1 MNGFAILDFGSQ
13 YNQLIARRLR
23 EIGVYSEILP
33 YNISIEK
40 LREKKTSGIILSGGP
55 NSVYE
60 KGAPKRSVKE
70 LRQVAPVLGICY
82 GMQLMA
88 QEYGGKVS
96 PGVTKEYGH
105 NVIRWKKNW
114 IQTQGSVAEQR
125 VWMSHGDFVSKIPKG
140 FELIAESDNGL
151 ISGMEAD
158 GMVGLQFHPEVN
170 HTEQGEEILKTFVFD
185 KCGAKAN
192 WSADLVKDRLVKEI
206 RAKVSPQEHVLCALS
221 GGVDSTVVGLLLT
234 EALGAHRVHCVFV
247 NNGLLRKNEFEEVQG
262 IYEQLGLNINAVNAE
277 KEFLKRLTGVEDP
290 ERKRKIIGKTFIEV
304 FDGFVKNKLA
314 KKTKGKIS
322 WLAQG
327 TLYPDVIES
336 VSPRGTSVTI
346 KTHHNVGGLPKKMN
360 LKLIEPFRELF
371 KDEVRKIG
379 ALMGIP
385 KAILGRH
392 PFPGPGLA
400 VRLIGPINKTDLDI
414 LREVD
419 AIFVDELRKN
429 GLYDKIWQA
438 FAVLLPVKSVGVQ
451 GDSRS
456 YSRVAGL
463 RAVTSTDGMTADWYE
478 FETKFLKKVSSRIT
492 NEVHAVNRVVYDV
505 SSKPPATIE
514 WE

>member
-1 MNGFAILDFGSQ
+1 MSSGFAILDFGSQ
-13 YNQLIARRLR
+13 YTQLIARRLR
-23 EIGVYSEILP
+23 ELGVYSEILP
-33 YNISIEK
+33 YNISIAK
-40 LREKKTSGIILSGGP
+40 LRAKNASGIILSGGP
-55 NSVYE
+55 SSVYE
-60 KGAPKRSVKE
+60 KGAPKRSIKE
-70 LRQVAPVLGICY
+70 LRELAPVLGICY

-96 PGVTKEYGH
+96 PGTTKEYGQ
-105 NVIRWKKNW
+105 NVIRWKKDW
-114 IQTQGSVAEQR
+114 IKGKEQT
-125 VWMSHGDFVSKIPKG
+125 VWMSHGDHVSKIPNG
-140 FELIAESDNGL
+140 WELIAESDNGL
-151 ISGMEAD
+151 ISGMEGD
-158 GMVGLQFHPEVN
+158 GLVGLQFHPEVN
-170 HTEQGEEILKTFVFD
+170 HTERGEEILKKFIFD
-185 KCGAKAN
+185 KCGAQKN
-192 WSADLVKDRLVKEI
+192 WSADVVKDKILEDVRN
-206 RAKVSPQEHVLCALS
+206 KVGPDDHVLCALS
-221 GGVDSTVVGLLLT
+221 GGVDSTVVGIMLT
-234 EALGAHRVHCVFV
+234 EALGAERVHCVFV
-247 NNGLLRKNEFEEVQG
+247 NNGLLRKNEFEEVKG
-262 IYEQLGLNINAVNAE
+262 IYRELGLNLHALDAE
-277 KEFLKRLTGVEDP
+277 KVFLKKLAGVSDP
-290 ERKRKIIGKTFIEV
+290 EKKRKIIGKTFIEV
-304 FDGFVKNKLA
+304 FDQFVKKGL
-314 KKTKGKIS
+314 KKNSKKIKY
-322 WLAQG
+322 LAQG

-379 ALMGIP
+379 KLMGVP
-385 KAILGRH
+385 PQILGRH

-400 VRLIGPINKTDLDI
+400 VRLIGSINKTDLDI
-414 LREVD
+414 LRDVD

-456 YSRVAGL
+456 YSRVAGI

-478 FETKFLKKVSSRIT
+478 FDSKFLKKLSSRIT
-492 NEVHAVNRVVYDV
+492 NEVHAVNRVVYDI

>member
-1 MNGFAILDFGSQ
+1 VASSGFAILDFGSQ
-13 YNQLIARRLR
+13 YTQLIARRLR
-23 EIGVYSEILP
+23 ELGVFSEILP

-40 LREKKTSGIILSGGP
+40 LRAKNASGIILSGGP
-55 NSVYE
+55 SSVYD
-60 KGAPKRSVKE
+60 KGAPKRSIKE
-70 LRQVAPVLGICY
+70 LRELAPVLGICY

-114 IQTQGSVAEQR
+114 MNGNSGKEQK

-158 GMVGLQFHPEVN
+158 GMIGLQFHPEVN
-170 HTEQGEEILKTFVFD
+170 HTERGEEILKKFIFD
-185 KCGAKAN
+185 KCGAKKN
-192 WSADLVKDRLVKEI
+192 WSTEVVKDRLIAEAK
-206 RAKVSPQEHVLCALS
+206 AKVGDKDHVLCALS
-221 GGVDSTVVGLLLT
+221 GGVDSTVVGILLT
-234 EALGAHRVHCVFV
+234 EALGADRVHCVFV
-247 NNGLLRKNEFEEVQG
+247 NNGLLRKNDFEEVQA
-262 IYEQLGLNINAVNAE
+262 IYRELGLNLHAVDAE
-277 KEFLKRLTGVEDP
+277 KIFLKRLNGVEDP
-290 ERKRKIIGKTFIEV
+290 EKKRKIIGKTFIDV
-304 FDGFVKNKLA
+304 FDGFVKKNKGLS
-314 KKTKGKIS
+314 KKVKF
-322 WLAQG
+322 LAQG

-346 KTHHNVGGLPKKMN
+346 KTHHNVGGLPKKMKM
-360 LKLIEPFRELF
+360 KLVEPFRELF

-379 ALMGIP
+379 KLMKIP
-385 KAILGRH
+385 DEILGRH

-400 VRLIGPINKTDLDI
+400 VRLIGPINKVDLDI

-419 AIFVDELRKN
+419 EIFIDELHSS
-429 GLYDKIWQA
+429 GLYNKIWQA

-456 YSRVAGL
+456 YSRVAAL

-478 FETKFLKKVSSRIT
+478 FDSKFLKKVSSRIT
-492 NEVHAVNRVVYDV
+492 NEVHEVNRVVYDI